1 MSSAANA
8 ITSVMPIMAQ
18 STAAV
23 NVSDLS
29 DLRQKP
35 SGQDADFM
43 NILGKVSEVVT
54 NAKTNNGGAGTGKTA
69 QENKDVN
76 AQPKEYASSLEQAQT
91 AAQDDKG
98 EAIDQSNAPEVTG
111 EIATEDSQTQ
121 GKEASKELQEAILED
136 GNKLI
141 AEIADELE
149 MSEEDIIK
157 AMEVLGLTVADLLIP
172 ENLQQLVVTSASP
185 ETVVELITDSDLY
198 TSLQD
203 LIEDADSMGS
213 ELMKEFDLTEEEF
226 KTAIDITHE
235 DFSAKLKGES
245 KETNE
250 VVAPIMEE
258 DMEPEPT
265 VDVTVKGK
273 LQNVSKVTYEED
285 VDHDFKP
292 IENSHETD
300 QQNNNNA
307 MNKQSATESLFG
319 QFIRNVTDTITG
331 DLEVMNMDVYEQRA
345 QMENIIRQITEKITI
360 SAQEDVTQMELTL
373 HPASLGNVNILL
385 THSKEGIVA
394 KFTAQNELV
403 KEAVESQM
411 VMLQQKFE
419 QNGIKVTSVEV
430 TIASHGFEENLDK
443 GAKEQAQEENAKPKK
458 NLRRINLSALE
469 DIDEDL
475 DESDKLSAEMMAMS
489 GNTVDFSA

>member
-69 QENKDVN
+69 QDNKDVN

-111 EIATEDSQTQ
+111 EIATKDSQTH

-185 ETVVELITDSDLY
+185 ETAVELITDSDLY

-300 QQNNNNA
+300 QQNNNNNA
-307 MNKQSATESLFG
+307 MNKQ
-319 QFIRNVTDTITG
+319 
-331 DLEVMNMDVYEQRA
+331 
-345 QMENIIRQITEKITI
+345 
-360 SAQEDVTQMELTL
+360 
-373 HPASLGNVNILL
+373 
-385 THSKEGIVA
+385 
-394 KFTAQNELV
+394 
-403 KEAVESQM
+403 
-411 VMLQQKFE
+411 
-419 QNGIKVTSVEV
+419 TS
-430 TIASHGFEENLDK
+430 T
-443 GAKEQAQEENAKPKK
+443 
-458 NLRRINLSALE
+458 
-469 DIDEDL
+469 
-475 DESDKLSAEMMAMS
+475 
-489 GNTVDFSA
+489 